1 MSNSKKTTVRLMM
14 ALILSTVVF
23 ALVQGPARAEG
34 DAPCGH
40 CNIDYEKLDLSN
52 DQSLKIQ
59 QLDQQWFDT
68 YQKMHPKIQEKQ
80 QQLKKLMASPNSDP
94 TELIMLQQKI
104 DKENSELKSFA
115 ISIWTKKKEILND
128 AQKEKLQILIRD
140 ELQKRQGRGGGRE
153 QDQIPIRWQKL
164 LRNMQNIFSPDQK

>member
-1 MSNSKKTTVRLMM
+1 
-14 ALILSTVVF
+14 
-23 ALVQGPARAEG
+23 
-34 DAPCGH
+34 
-40 CNIDYEKLDLSN
+40 
-52 DQSLKIQ
+52 
-59 QLDQQWFDT
+59 
-68 YQKMHPKIQEKQ
+68 
-80 QQLKKLMASPNSDP
+80 MASPNSDP

-115 ISIWTKKKEILND
+115 ISIWTKKKEILSD

-140 ELQKRQGRGGGRE
+140 ELQKRQGRGGSRE